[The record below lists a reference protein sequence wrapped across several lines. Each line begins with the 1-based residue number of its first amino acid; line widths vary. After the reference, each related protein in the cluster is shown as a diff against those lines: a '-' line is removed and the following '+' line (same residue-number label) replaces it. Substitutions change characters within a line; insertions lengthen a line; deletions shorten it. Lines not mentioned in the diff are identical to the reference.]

1 MVRKGKRL
9 YRKVSNIVRNKA
21 RNRSEKN
28 MITRYSMTNGQTL
41 VMGLKNGLSYGV
53 NGTDDTKHYLCLGCE
68 KPLLS
73 SAKEHRKNIYKCD
86 YSTDWSMLNTQVK
99 GKLPITVFFPWM
111 YSCNWSV
118 NRPNQSLSPQVK
130 MYGWIKRWSKDLRY
144 IQMQLLLRVMGK
156 GSGVITTSVRIFY
169 EVINTRK
176 TMKVCAVVWF
186 MFRVRRMWQHL
197 NNAYSF
203 KPNNRNAL

>member
-86 YSTDWSMLNTQVK
+86 YSTD
-99 GKLPITVFFPWM
+99 
-111 YSCNWSV
+111 
-118 NRPNQSLSPQVK
+118 
-130 MYGWIKRWSKDLRY
+130 
-144 IQMQLLLRVMGK
+144 
-156 GSGVITTSVRIFY
+156 
-169 EVINTRK
+169 
-176 TMKVCAVVWF
+176 
-186 MFRVRRMWQHL
+186 
-197 NNAYSF
+197 
-203 KPNNRNAL
+203 